1 MSVGTAPPT
10 RRSSSSRRPRRGI
23 DRLTGLPNRQGLS
36 DLLGHALSWRR
47 RPGELVAVLYLD
59 IDRFR
64 ELNEKLGRSNG
75 DALLQAIGARLGRCL
90 RGSDFVAHAGPRR
103 AGSIA
108 RPGSDE
114 FAIVL
119 SHVDR
124 TEGAAIVAR
133 RIALAL
139 GEGFR
144 LGARMVSVTASIG
157 IAIQHPEG
165 EESAGLL
172 ERAEAAMHLAKAD
185 RRSSFRFYSE
195 ALDPSFGRR
204 FELASEI
211 REAIERGEFSLCY
224 QPLVD
229 SRSRTLVG
237 VEALLRWDRPGREPI
252 APAEFVPVAE
262 ESGLMVA
269 LGEWVLRRA
278 CGQMQA
284 WTDEGLPPLQL
295 SVNLSSC
302 QLREAD
308 FAATVAAVLKETGF
322 EPGQLQIE
330 LTESGVIAQDARTL
344 RQLERLKDLGVSL
357 AIDDFG
363 TGYSALGYLRRF
375 PVDVIK
381 IDRSFVGA
389 ISASPHDAA
398 FVSAVIA
405 MARRLDLT
413 VVAEGVETAE
423 QLAFLTEN
431 ACDQAQGFLF
441 SEPLPPK
448 AFRQLLSREAAV
460 LGVPGAEG
468 TKG

>member
-1 MSVGTAPPT
+1 MSVGTAPPN
-10 RRSSSSRRPRRGI
+10 RRSSPSRRPQRGI

-36 DLLGHALSWRR
+36 ELLGHALSWRR

-64 ELNEKLGRSNG
+64 ELNEQLGRANG
-75 DALLQAIGARLGRCL
+75 DALLQAIADRLARCL

-124 TEGAAIVAR
+124 PEGAAIVAR
-133 RIALAL
+133 RIALAF

-144 LGARMVSVTASIG
+144 VGSKTIAVSASIG

-165 EESAGLL
+165 EGSAGLL

-185 RRSSFRFYSE
+185 RRSSFRFHSE
-195 ALDPSFGRR
+195 TLDPSLGRR
-204 FELASEI
+204 LELASEI
-211 REAIERGEFSLCY
+211 REALERGEFSLSY

-237 VEALLRWDRPGREPI
+237 VEALLRWERPGRDPI

-262 ESGLMVA
+262 ESGLMVV

-278 CGQMQA
+278 CAQIMA
-284 WTDEGLPPLQL
+284 WTDEGLPRVQL

-302 QLREAD
+302 QLREGD
-308 FAATVAAVLKETGF
+308 FAATLATVLEETGF
-322 EPGQLQIE
+322 DPTQLQIE

-344 RQLERLKDLGVSL
+344 RQLEKLKDLGVSL

-389 ISASPHDAA
+389 ISASADDAA

-405 MARRLDLT
+405 MARRLDLI
-413 VVAEGVETAE
+413 VVAEGVETDE

-441 SEPLPPK
+441 SEPLPPVL
-448 AFRQLLSREAAV
+448 FREFLTREAARCG
-460 LGVPGAEG
+460 LAGAQE
-468 TKG
+468 TKA